1 MRRKIV
7 RKNPFHFNGLSKSN
21 RCKTTK
27 EWRGFSAKQAVNP
40 FPHFVWAWLWQLH
53 DETVYWKM
61 FFQRKQFFY
70 TSTSRFS
77 SDVASPSIGNFPNLD
92 FFFHFPC
99 FMLFLLLFGFV
110 AFNLFSLLMFIYL
123 CFPLFFFCFFSLFL
137 CCEMSKGICWT
148 ACETNCQQ
156 LFHTT

>member
-1 MRRKIV
+1 MRRKIA

-27 EWRGFSAKQAVNP
+27 KRRGFSAKQAVNP

-77 SDVASPSIGNFPNLD
+77 SLGISLILI
-92 FFFHFPC
+92 FFFTSLVWCC
-99 FMLFLLLFGFV
+99 FYYFWLFV

-123 CFPLFFFCFFSLFL
+123 CFPLFFFCFFFLFL